1 MKTIMQLF
9 YTALLWATS
18 FELAVAKNAPARNH
32 RNIEALQQ
40 DVSEYER
47 ALIRLELSI

>member
-18 FELAVAKNAPARNH
+18 FELAVAKNAPERNH

-40 DVSEYER
+40 DASEYER
-47 ALIRLELSI
+47 AITRLELNL

>member
-18 FELAVAKNAPARNH
+18 FELAVAKNAPERNH
-32 RNIEALQQ
+32 DNIDALQH
-40 DVSEYER
+40 DADEYER
-47 ALIRLELSI
+47 ALLRLELGL